1 MHAIILTA
9 FGSADHFR
17 LAKLPQ
23 PEPQPGE
30 VRIRVHAAAF
40 NPSDYQRRQGTAS
53 GSTLPL
59 ILGSDVAGV
68 VDAIGAGVTA
78 FAIGDEVYSYLLGGG
93 KTGGAYAEYVCRL
106 GDFVA
111 HKPRNLSFAQAAA
124 VVTGGLTAYQCL
136 ERVRLQKGEPLF
148 VAGGS
153 GGVGTMVI
161 QLARHAGVEP
171 IFTSAGNERSARY
184 LMDALGILH
193 EHLLFYAGLSRHQL
207 EERLRELNGGH
218 LFRVA
223 IDCVGGAMTG
233 LCCDIVDF
241 EGHVVSIV
249 QGPRDASHPPEENDE
264 DRLFNRSAT
273 FHSVMLSAQGTF
285 GSSESWP
292 MYRRQ
297 LTALTNLLEAGH
309 LQPPAITEVGSLSV
323 ESVRHAHAMLERGH
337 VQGKLVMIVGQR
349 AELTR

>member
-1 MHAIILTA
+1 MRAVILTE
-9 FGSADHFR
+9 FGSADNFQ
-17 LAKLPQ
+17 LAEVPQ

-30 VRIRVHAAAF
+30 VRIRVHAASF
-40 NPSDYQRRQGTAS
+40 NPSDHQRREGTATA
-53 GSTLPL
+53 GTLPL

-93 KTGGAYAEYVCRL
+93 KTGGGYAEYVCPL
-106 GDFVA
+106 VDFVA

-136 ERVRLQKGEPLF
+136 ERVHLRKGEPLF

-161 QLARHAGVEP
+161 KLARQAGAGP
-171 IFTSAGNERSARY
+171 IFTTVGSERSASY
-184 LMDALGILH
+184 LIDALGIPH
-193 EHLLFYAGLSRHQL
+193 EQLLFYAGLSRHQL
-207 EERLRELNGGH
+207 EERLREQNDGK

-241 EGHVVSIV
+241 DGHVVSIV
-249 QGPRDASHPPEENDE
+249 QGPRDATHPPEENDE

-273 FHSVMLSAQGTF
+273 FHSVMLSAQGMF
-285 GSSESWP
+285 GSRESWP

-297 LTALTNLLEAGH
+297 LTALTNLFEAGDIE
-309 LQPPAITEVGSLSV
+309 PPTITEVGDLSV
-323 ESVRHAHAMLERGH
+323 ESVRRAHAMLERGH
-337 VQGKLVMIVGQR
+337 VQGKLVMLVG
-349 AELTR
+349 